1 MIIEKLI
8 KERKKIMK
16 KIIDTLYRFTHVLEL
31 VMGLFVLA
39 AILMEGIAVI
49 QEFGIF
55 WTGRMEHGAF
65 MEFLELVLNLVVG
78 VEFLKMLLRP
88 STDTILEVLMF
99 VIARHMVVK
108 TTTSFEDLLSVI
120 SVAVL
125 LLIRKYAGGPLFAAN
140 KDKDPVRE
148 EKSE

>member
-1 MIIEKLI
+1 
-8 KERKKIMK
+8 MK

-31 VMGLFVLA
+31 IMGLFVLA

-55 WTGRMEHGAF
+55 WTGRMEHGAV
-65 MEFLELVLNLVVG
+65 MEFLELVLN
-78 VEFLKMLLRP
+78 P

-108 TTTSFEDLLSVI
+108 TTTSFEDLLSVL

-125 LLIRKYAGGPLFAAN
+125 LLIRKYAGGPLFAAK

>member
-1 MIIEKLI
+1 
-8 KERKKIMK
+8 
-16 KIIDTLYRFTHVLEL
+16 
-31 VMGLFVLA
+31 
-39 AILMEGIAVI
+39 
-49 QEFGIF
+49 
-55 WTGRMEHGAF
+55 
-65 MEFLELVLNLVVG
+65 MEFLELVLNLVIG

-125 LLIRKYAGGPLFAAN
+125 LLIRKYAGNQLISGKKEGKTPE
-140 KDKDPVRE
+140 E

>member
-1 MIIEKLI
+1 
-8 KERKKIMK
+8 MK
-16 KIIDTLYRFTHVLEL
+16 KIVDGLYRFTHVLEL
-31 VMGLFVLA
+31 IMGLFVLA
-39 AILMEGIAVI
+39 AIVIEGITVM

-55 WTGRMEHGAF
+55 WAGRMENGAF
-65 MEFLELVLNLVVG
+65 MEFLELVLNLVIG

-125 LLIRKYAGGPLFAAN
+125 LLIRKYAREQLISEKKEGKTPE
-140 KDKDPVRE
+140 E

>member
-1 MIIEKLI
+1 
-8 KERKKIMK
+8 MK
-16 KIIDTLYRFTHVLEL
+16 KILDALYRFTHVLEL
-31 VMGLFVLA
+31 IMGLFVLA
-39 AILMEGIAVI
+39 AILMEGITVI

-55 WTGRMEHGAF
+55 WMARMEDGAF
-65 MEFLELVLNLVVG
+65 MEFLELVLNLVIG

-125 LLIRKYAGGPLFAAN
+125 LWIRKYSGGSFGAMKKEQSSLEEER
-140 KDKDPVRE
+140 RE
-148 EKSE
+148 

>member
-1 MIIEKLI
+1 
-8 KERKKIMK
+8 MK

-31 VMGLFVLA
+31 IMGLFVLA
-39 AILMEGIAVI
+39 AILMEGIAVV

-55 WTGRMEHGAF
+55 WTGRMERDAF

-108 TTTSFEDLLSVI
+108 TTTSFEDLLSVL

-125 LLIRKYAGGPLFAAN
+125 LLIRKYAGGPLFAAQ

>member
-1 MIIEKLI
+1 
-8 KERKKIMK
+8 MK
-16 KIIDTLYRFTHVLEL
+16 KILDALYRFTHVLEL
-31 VMGLFVLA
+31 IMGLFVLA
-39 AILMEGIAVI
+39 AILMEGITVI

-55 WTGRMEHGAF
+55 WMTRMEDGAF
-65 MEFLELVLNLVVG
+65 MEFLELVLNLVIG

-125 LLIRKYAGGPLFAAN
+125 LWIRKYSGGSFGAKKTEQSSLEGE
-140 KDKDPVRE
+140 RRG
-148 EKSE
+148 

>member
-1 MIIEKLI
+1 
-8 KERKKIMK
+8 MK

-65 MEFLELVLNLVVG
+65 MEFLELVLNL

>member
-8 KERKKIMK
+8 KERKKKMK

-31 VMGLFVLA
+31 IMGLFVLA

-65 MEFLELVLNLVVG
+65 MEFL
-78 VEFLKMLLRP
+78 
-88 STDTILEVLMF
+88 
-99 VIARHMVVK
+99 
-108 TTTSFEDLLSVI
+108 
-120 SVAVL
+120 
-125 LLIRKYAGGPLFAAN
+125 
-140 KDKDPVRE
+140 
-148 EKSE
+148 

>member
-1 MIIEKLI
+1 
-8 KERKKIMK
+8 
-16 KIIDTLYRFTHVLEL
+16 
-31 VMGLFVLA
+31 
-39 AILMEGIAVI
+39 
-49 QEFGIF
+49 
-55 WTGRMEHGAF
+55 MEHGAF

-108 TTTSFEDLLSVI
+108 TTTSFEDLLSVL

-125 LLIRKYAGGPLFAAN
+125 LLIRKYAGGPAFCG
-140 KDKDPVRE
+140 KKR
-148 EKSE
+148 

>member
-1 MIIEKLI
+1 
-8 KERKKIMK
+8 MK
-16 KIIDTLYRFTHVLEL
+16 KIVDGLYRFTHVLEL
-31 VMGLFVLA
+31 IMGLFVLA
-39 AILMEGIAVI
+39 AIMIEGITVM

-55 WTGRMEHGAF
+55 WTGRMENGAF
-65 MEFLELVLNLVVG
+65 MEFLELVLTLVIG

-125 LLIRKYAGGPLFAAN
+125 LLIRKYAGKQLISGKKEGKTPE
-140 KDKDPVRE
+140 E

>member
-1 MIIEKLI
+1 MIIGKLI
-8 KERKKIMK
+8 KERKKKMK
-16 KIIDTLYRFTHVLEL
+16 KIIDTLYRFT
-31 VMGLFVLA
+31 
-39 AILMEGIAVI
+39 
-49 QEFGIF
+49 FGIF

-108 TTTSFEDLLSVI
+108 TTTSFEDLLSVL

-125 LLIRKYAGGPLFAAN
+125 LLIRKYAGGPLFAA
-140 KDKDPVRE
+140 KRVKDPVRE